1 MNKQI
6 NKSTKDIAAEPITE
20 QASATDATSTTQT
33 TPAAPDLPGDYLR
46 DGFLG
51 RAANGQTFMRAEY
64 LGETARN
71 IAAALDPLNA
81 SAFYGAFVRDAKKQL
96 RRGTPYEAQSS
107 CVAAMLPQAIKL
119 TAKHKAP
126 AFLVDMITAA
136 TAAVHDAATFEAFYK
151 HLDAIYS
158 YLLQENSSKKSASA
172 DATAEKG
179 KPAHAE

>member
-33 TPAAPDLPGDYLR
+33 TPAAPGLPGDYLR

-107 CVAAMLPQAIKL
+107 RVAGIPPKAINR

-151 HLDAIYS
+151 HLDAVYS

>member
-33 TPAAPDLPGDYLR
+33 TPAAPGLPGDYLR

-51 RAANGQTFMRAEY
+51 RAANGQTFMRTEY

-136 TAAVHDAATFEAFYK
+136 AAAVHDAATFEAFYK

-158 YLLQENSSKKSASA
+158 YLLQESSSKKSASA